1 MSFRANPAVEHVGLS
16 CFVFLA
22 VSLLDRQETARF
34 IEAASRQV
42 SLERPQMEHGTGG
55 LRDPEQAHSYP
66 ATLGVRE
73 HIELIDP
80 VAAKG
85 NEADQTVEVASAPDI
100 AVLDDTGPEESLV
113 LFRRV
118 PSGEPW
124 QPIVVNSLAIVTP

>member
-1 MSFRANPAVEHVGLS
+1 
-16 CFVFLA
+16 
-22 VSLLDRQETARF
+22 
-34 IEAASRQV
+34 
-42 SLERPQMEHGTGG
+42 MEHGTGG

-73 HIELIDP
+73 HVELIDP

-85 NEADQTVEVASAPDI
+85 NEADQTVEVDSAPDI

-124 QPIVVNSLAIVTP
+124 QPFIVRGSINCGCGIHLRQPKSSGVLKLGIAVLLHSVLLAENMRVTGNSGRRHI

>member
-16 CFVFLA
+16 CFVFLP
-22 VSLLDRQETARF
+22 VCLFDRQETARF

-42 SLERPQMEHGTGG
+42 SLERPQMERGIGG
-55 LRDPEQAHSYP
+55 LRDPEQARSYP

-85 NEADQTVEVASAPDI
+85 NEADETVAVDSPPDT
-100 AVLDDTGPEESLV
+100 A
-113 LFRRV
+113 
-118 PSGEPW
+118 
-124 QPIVVNSLAIVTP
+124 A